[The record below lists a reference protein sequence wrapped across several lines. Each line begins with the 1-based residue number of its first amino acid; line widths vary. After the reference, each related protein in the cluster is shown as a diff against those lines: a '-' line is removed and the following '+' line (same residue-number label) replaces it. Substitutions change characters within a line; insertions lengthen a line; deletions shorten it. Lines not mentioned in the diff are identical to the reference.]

1 MDALFFLEVTLAGL
15 GGGALYALA
24 ALAFVIVYKATRVVN
39 IAIGEFLMMGAY
51 AFYAF
56 AADMQW
62 PVWAAIGGAILASAL
77 LGALVERV
85 AIRPMLGESPISVF
99 MITVGLA
106 SILVGVVELVWTA
119 DQRRLPEFM
128 PRDPVMI
135 GEAFVA
141 PKVFYGFWVAVG
153 LAALVLL
160 VFRYW
165 RGGVA
170 LRATAAD
177 QGAAYAM
184 GINVPERLKAVGV
197 RVAVVSD
204 QASVQSLHARV
215 LAGLGGGR
223 RHGRGSPPDRRR
235 DRRHF
240 LVHGRVRPVGAGRGD
255 RGRPGQRR
263 GRAAGRSFHRPGG
276 GLGRRLPGRRVQA
289 AGDVRGAGGDADGA
303 ALWVV
308 RNPRDREALIH
319 AHRDRQADLPGRRG
333 AVRYGHAARVVGA
346 AAGCPGAV
354 SLPGQCLLAVSGLS
368 GGDPCG
374 QLHRAEHPDR
384 LYRAGQ
390 PGAGGFHG
398 PGRLHGGGAR
408 GARGHAGLA
417 EPAGR
422 RRGGHAGRAGGGR
435 ALAAR
440 QGAVPGDR
448 HHRRVVHRPFP
459 VRQSAADRRH
469 GRPAG
474 AAGAAAGH
482 GPGHLLQD
490 LLADRAHHR
499 ADGAGRGQP
508 VPYPHRPRLH
518 RDTRSRYLG
527 RSAGHRPAALQAAV
541 VRPVVVLCRRG
552 RRPVGVFLPRGHAR
566 ELPADHV
573 DLLPGRHH
581 RRRHGLDPGRHPGRG
596 LHDHGAR
603 VPQAG
608 GGMAAGRRRRQC
620 WPRPW
625 PRRPRIW

>member
-184 GINVPERLKAVGV
+184 GINVPRVFSLAWAAAGAMAAVARLI
-197 RVAVVSD
+197 
-204 QASVQSLHARV
+204 
-215 LAGLGGGR
+215 
-223 RHGRGSPPDRRR
+223 
-235 DRRHF
+235 
-240 LVHGRVRPVGAGRGD
+240 VGAIGGISSSMGAFGLSVLVVVIV
-255 RGRPGQRR
+255 GRPGQRR